1 MIETKDLKLIIRL
14 LDEKIVTL
22 IDLKNSLICKESD
35 LEQRLG
41 ECSNEEAVLQKPD
54 FEQAKII
61 ESIAYS
67 IIGSEDEKF
76 LNGLIA
82 FMGGYGL

>member
-41 ECSNEEAVLQKPD
+41 ECSNEEAMLMKPD
-54 FEQAKII
+54 FEKMKNI
-61 ESIAYS
+61 ESLAYN
-67 IIGSEDEKF
+67 IIGSKDRKF
-76 LNGLIA
+76 LDGLIA
-82 FMGGYGL
+82 FMGDYGL